1 MQNTFIGYLQDLDA
15 LPVKTQSITSALAE
29 AICTQKMA
37 EAERIVNKGLIKMVN
52 TLHSQGM
59 RYDEILMLLG
69 CTAEQAQA
77 IIVTKNL
84 YPPQFIALRND
95 LQYYYSRGTEIGL
108 LVNDLGDVIDVGTV
122 TKHQYP
128 NHNNWPMLG
137 GVYLNCRKAKV
148 AKADLMW
155 LRTEAWWDTATT
167 VVLPKNV
174 T

>member
-1 MQNTFIGYLQDLDA
+1 MQNTFIRYLQGLDA

-77 IIVTKNL
+77 IIVAKNL
-84 YPPQFIALRND
+84 YPPQLIALRND
-95 LQYYYSRGTEIGL
+95 LHYHYSRGAEIGL
-108 LVNDLGDVIDVGTV
+108 LVNDEGAVIDVGTV
-122 TKHQYP
+122 TKSRFQ
-128 NHNNWPMLG
+128 NHNNWPMPRGL
-137 GVYLNCRKAKV
+137 YLNCRKAKV
-148 AKADLMW
+148 AKSDLMW
-155 LRTEAWWDTATT
+155 LRNEDWWDSATR
-167 VVLPKNV
+167 VILPKNV